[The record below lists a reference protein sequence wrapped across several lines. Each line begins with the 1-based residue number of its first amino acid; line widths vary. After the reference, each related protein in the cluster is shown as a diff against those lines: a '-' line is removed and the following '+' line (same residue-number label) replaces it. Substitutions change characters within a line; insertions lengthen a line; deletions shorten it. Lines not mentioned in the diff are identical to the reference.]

1 MCVPYIGDYTSTV
14 YGLLSHVEKNSGEV
28 LVAFCGKARS
38 DRVVL
43 TWYWLN
49 FDNWLVL
56 VELWQLSSY
65 RLTIGLVLVEL

>member
-1 MCVPYIGDYTSTV
+1 MLSLHRLLGLDPMCVPYIMDYTSTV
-14 YGLLSHVEKNSGEV
+14 YGLLSHVGIFSGEV

-49 FDNWLVL
+49 FDSWLVL
-56 VELWQLSSY
+56 VEL
-65 RLTIGLVLVEL
+65 